1 MMQHFVDL
9 IVQAHRQGVSLASL
23 QLSLTKEG
31 MSSEEIADL
40 LDIVALETRKESHA
54 TIITDA
60 GPVSS

>member
-31 MSSEEIADL
+31 MSSDEIADL
-40 LDIVALETRKESHA
+40 LDIVALEVRLPK
-54 TIITDA
+54 TITP
-60 GPVSS
+60 GKRT